1 MLKSLLFSS
10 LLVFGLS
17 ANTLTQPEIIFQK
30 KCQMCHALAAPE
42 NDQEQKTMVAPF
54 MSLAMRSVTIGID
67 ALEEPKDN
75 KELRKL
81 TIEHIEDYIFNPSPE
96 KSFCEDII
104 FEKFRY
110 MPSLERFI
118 SIKEAKIVAPW
129 VYDTFAPTN
138 YQVK

>member
-1 MLKSLLFSS
+1 MRKSIWLLPFIVLS
-10 LLVFGLS
+10 LS

-30 KCQMCHALAAPE
+30 KCQMCHALTAPNNE
-42 NDQEQKTMVAPF
+42 AEQKAMVAPF
-54 MSLAMRSVTIGID
+54 MSLAMKSVTIGID
-67 ALEEPKDN
+67 ALEEPKNN

-110 MPSLERFI
+110 MPSLEGFI

-129 VYDTFAPTN
+129 IYDSFAPEH
-138 YQVK
+138 YLVK